1 MTANWPATWL
11 VGCRVGDTMSILSNS
26 NALPLSIK
34 PRCRAQQVGTVL
46 EFLSVGHRIDDW
58 LLPHLRKNVFAEAF
72 TERSCRICSP
82 GRDVEVN
89 HPLEAGKAFA
99 VMNGTKDVT
108 TTYIQRSS
116 NADINKHAWGEG
128 GTNTIRGGAHRNTN
142 VARRYP
148 HPQR

>member
-1 MTANWPATWL
+1 
-11 VGCRVGDTMSILSNS
+11 MSILSNS

-46 EFLSVGHRIDDW
+46 EFLSVGHGIDDW

-116 NADINKHAWGEG
+116 NADINKHALVEEG
-128 GTNTIRGGAHRNTN
+128 VCGSHGTRTNTRGGGGDKHNS
-142 VARRYP
+142 RRGTP
-148 HPQR
+148 